1 MCQTRSFTVWPINHI
16 VTYTSAC
23 RVSNV
28 LYIVKVVVFAF
39 AGVVS
44 QLLWA
49 AGLLLSVLQDICGMA
64 RPWLD

>member
-1 MCQTRSFTVWPINHI
+1 VPVGFP
-16 VTYTSAC
+16 
-23 RVSNV
+23 NV
-28 LYIVKVVVFAF
+28 LYIVKVVVFSF